1 MKGLTSH
8 IVVVDCSGL
17 GREMRGGRKENDP
30 LHKST
35 RNKDMCHADIRPQ
48 KRASTALAITA
59 GRSGLLLRNPHHLS
73 VNDSLSHIHV
83 REGEEFTRSP
93 CGHVNVS
100 ETDEGNYLGG
110 PRMSTSTVWYS
121 LDSTRLY
128 EGENCI

>member
-73 VNDSLSHIHV
+73 VNDSLSHIHG
-83 REGEEFTRSP
+83 RERNSQDHHVDTLMFPRLTR
-93 CGHVNVS
+93 V
-100 ETDEGNYLGG
+100 T
-110 PRMSTSTVWYS
+110 
-121 LDSTRLY
+121 
-128 EGENCI
+128 I